1 MNREEYTNYL
11 LKELNITLPELVG
24 VMFMALGFNEYAR
37 ANQIK
42 AKRERRAA
50 TKKAKDNNE

>member
-1 MNREEYTNYL
+1 MNREEYKNYL

-24 VMFMALGFNEYAR
+24 VMFMALGFNEYTR
-37 ANQIK
+37 ANQLK

-50 TKKAKDNNE
+50 TKKTKDNNE